1 MQMLTTAPQ
10 PPPHRCILFELCE
23 ASLYDLLYSPESPYP
38 VGTPLP
44 VPEFVKLLREV
55 GARDGALLPS

>member
-10 PPPHRCILFELCE
+10 PLPHRCILFELCE